1 MALILQAK
9 GLYKENKGLHYG
21 MYATAGDAFGNW
33 GSEPTNGELMGKA
46 SNPTLVHR
54 VDESPRTPSSID
66 SSEQGLFSPK
76 SLTCPKESN
85 TCPDFDCD
93 VDLCATG
100 DYGCNEETFSSRP
113 RSQGSASR
121 KRSLEISNKRSQ
133 HVHLHQRH
141 SRSHVRH
148 EPVDLEN
155 VGHGY
160 MERKE
165 ESHTLDE

>member
-1 MALILQAK
+1 M
-9 GLYKENKGLHYG
+9 YKENKGLHYG

-54 VDESPRTPSSID
+54 
-66 SSEQGLFSPK
+66 

-100 DYGCNEETFSSRP
+100 DQQCDEETFSTRP
-113 RSQGSASR
+113 QSQGSSSR
-121 KRSLEISNKRSQ
+121 KRSIEISTKRSQ
-133 HVHLHQRH
+133 HVHLHHGH

-148 EPVDLEN
+148 EPVGLEN
-155 VGHGY
+155 VGHGHV
-160 MERKE
+160 EREE
-165 ESHTLDE
+165 ESHNPDE